1 MAVSLMF
8 SWSVMPDFHVPDWRA
23 LKPVG
28 NLPPDGR
35 DSEPGARHNV
45 RDRAHAPLHRQLDLF
60 IRTTGSIFRGI
71 SKMAENTPAG
81 PVETGAELDFDE
93 HERTYHLF
101 LNLAKYGTL
110 FCAAL
115 LISMSFGFF
124 TPAGFIS
131 SLLLFIIII
140 AIGAFLL

>member
-1 MAVSLMF
+1 
-8 SWSVMPDFHVPDWRA
+8 
-23 LKPVG
+23 
-28 NLPPDGR
+28 
-35 DSEPGARHNV
+35 
-45 RDRAHAPLHRQLDLF
+45 
-60 IRTTGSIFRGI
+60 
-71 SKMAENTPAG
+71 MAEKTPAG
-81 PVETGAELDFDE
+81 PVEAGAELDFEE

-110 FCAAL
+110 FCVAL
-115 LISMSFGFF
+115 LTSMAFGFF